1 MRYDTGEGRIMVQQP
16 DINTIR
22 REKEKLLAT
31 AARYDALA
39 AKARAEAADYEAA
52 ERVWLKLV
60 SEPPDI
66 AMIEGKI
73 TSEGTDQGKPLGIP
87 TLPEMI
93 IEAMRADN
101 GGGGIQPSAA
111 LSFIRQKYWPTVKGA
126 DVSSTM
132 WRMAQEGRLFKPMK
146 NAPVYRLPQDK
157 ENAA

>member
-1 MRYDTGEGRIMVQQP
+1 MTAPP
-16 DINTIR
+16 DIATIR
-22 REKEKLLAT
+22 REKERLLAA

-52 ERVWLKLV
+52 ERVWIKLAQGTLG
-60 SEPPDI
+60 SEMLNA
-66 AMIEGKI
+66 AMIGGGAEVVGN
-73 TSEGTDQGKPLGIP
+73 EEVDQGKPAGIP

-111 LSFIRQKYWPTVKGA
+111 LSFIRQKYWPTVKSA

-146 NAPVYRLPQDK
+146 NAPIYRLPQAK
-157 ENAA
+157 EDAA

>member
-1 MRYDTGEGRIMVQQP
+1 LSQSP

-39 AKARAEAADYEAA
+39 AKARSEAADYEAA
-52 ERVWLKLV
+52 ERVWLKLAN
-60 SEPPDI
+60 ETPDTVL
-66 AMIEGKI
+66 IEGTI
-73 TSEGTDQGKPLGIP
+73 QSEDVDQGKPAGIP

-101 GGGGIQPSAA
+101 SGAGIQPSAA
-111 LSFIRQKYWPTVKGA
+111 LNFIRQKYWATVKGA

-146 NAPVYRLPQDK
+146 NAPIYRLPEAK